1 MECFLPVPQFP
12 PPKFG
17 YHDTEPVSPTWAI
30 KLCKKNKLK
39 QNFPM
44 DLPFLSDSWWSWCHT
59 RIWALWF
66 LHQHHKLRWKSCS
79 SQPLPES
86 LSGRSREMFPPVSH
100 SPGMFV
106 MQNCSCCSPGNNVGS
121 GDKSFPRLLRAEGS
135 VGILPQHW
143 LIYVTTQHSR
153 SCNFYNQIHN

>member
-1 MECFLPVPQFP
+1 MECFLPVPQFA

-86 LSGRSREMFPPVSH
+86 LSGRSREMFPLYPTAQECLLCRIALAALLGTTLGLEINPSL
-100 SPGMFV
+100 G
-106 MQNCSCCSPGNNVGS
+106 CSV
-121 GDKSFPRLLRAEGS
+121 PRGALGFCPS
-135 VGILPQHW
+135 TG
-143 LIYVTTQHSR
+143 
-153 SCNFYNQIHN
+153 